1 MLTHKKGIGVAI
13 KVQKTQADQNSL
25 HPLKISVL
33 FRNHPP
39 FMETSTPAAKFNEA
53 ITNHSP
59 FEPL

>member
-1 MLTHKKGIGVAI
+1 MAI